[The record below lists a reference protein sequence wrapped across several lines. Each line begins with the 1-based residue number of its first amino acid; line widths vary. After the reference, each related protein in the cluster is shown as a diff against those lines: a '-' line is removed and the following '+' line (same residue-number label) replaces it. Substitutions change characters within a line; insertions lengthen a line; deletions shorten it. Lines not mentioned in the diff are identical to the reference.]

1 MKINVPFRRKDTEI
15 EISPCIVEKAVELPS
30 ELFEHFSENLLNDYD
45 FILENIDCMYQDK
58 DGMNHCLLVLGEGQD
73 DGILVESEGS
83 AYARY
88 SAFVPN
94 ARQLWRQ
101 EQKYEPA
108 LQDFCDRMQAAM
120 NDIIRTAPLHQQN
133 GMLRIPLSDFNPS
146 PGEYPLDTVLLYEM
160 LNGRSEF
167 DSAELFEDEIIAQMN
182 PQYLPSEKEQDLEN
196 LSDPVL
202 SM

>member
-15 EISPCIVEKAVELPS
+15 EVNPCIVEKAVELPA

-58 DGMNHCLLVLGEGQD
+58 DGVSHCLLILGEGQN

-108 LQDFCDRMQAAM
+108 LQDFCDRMQTAM
-120 NDIIRTAPLHQQN
+120 NEIIRTAPLHQQN
-133 GMLRIPLSDFNPS
+133 GMLRIPLSDFSPS
-146 PGEYPLDTVLLYEM
+146 PGEYPLDAVLLYEM

-182 PQYLPSEKEQDLEN
+182 PQYLQSEKEQNLED

>member
-15 EISPCIVEKAVELPS
+15 EISPCIVEKAVELPT
-30 ELFEHFSENLLNDYD
+30 ELFKHFSENLLNDYD

-58 DGMNHCLLVLGEGQD
+58 DGMNHCLLILGEGQE

-101 EQKYEPA
+101 EQKYELA
-108 LQDFCDRMQAAM
+108 LQDFCDRMQTAM
-120 NDIIRTAPLHQQN
+120 NEIIRTAPLHQQN
-133 GMLRIPLSDFNPS
+133 GMLRIPFSDFNPS
-146 PGEYPLDTVLLYEM
+146 PGEYPLDAVLLYEM
-160 LNGRSEF
+160 LNSRSEF
-167 DSAELFEDEIIAQMN
+167 DSVELFEDEIVAQLN
-182 PQYLPSEKEQDLEN
+182 PKYLPVEKEQDLEN
-196 LSDPVL
+196 HSDPVL

>member
-58 DGMNHCLLVLGEGQD
+58 DGMNHCLLVLGEGQE

-108 LQDFCDRMQAAM
+108 LQDFCDRMQTAM
-120 NDIIRTAPLHQQN
+120 NEIIRTAPLHQQN
-133 GMLRIPLSDFNPS
+133 EMLRIPLSDFNSS
-146 PGEYPLDTVLLYEM
+146 PGEYPLDAVLLYEM

-167 DSAELFEDEIIAQMN
+167 DSVELFEDEIVAQLN
-182 PQYLPSEKEQDLEN
+182 PKYLPAEKEQDLEN
-196 LSDPVL
+196 HSDPVL